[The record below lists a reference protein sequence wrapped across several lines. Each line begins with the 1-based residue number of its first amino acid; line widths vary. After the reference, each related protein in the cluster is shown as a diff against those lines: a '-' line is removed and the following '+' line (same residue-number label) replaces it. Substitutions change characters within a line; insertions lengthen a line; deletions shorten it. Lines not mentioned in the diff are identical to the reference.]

1 MSEVTLSAAVRES
14 LLSLQR
20 TANLVD
26 RTQSRLSTGLKVASP
41 IDDPIAFFQAKTLSD
56 RAADLNDR
64 KSDID
69 QGISQVTAALDGV
82 NGIDSLVRQLK
93 GVANSLKSATN
104 SQATSLISQFND
116 LRTQIDNLA
125 NDTSFQGTNLINSTA
140 TTLKVEFSD
149 RTASSL
155 TVQGVNIKSSALG
168 ISQASTAATLVAV
181 STGGSA
187 VINTA
192 GRVLGFTFSSA
203 SNVTLISGNSV
214 SVTIAGN
221 SAVAIASGLFT
232 FSYGGETLTLFVD
245 SQGLTFSADKLTKF
259 TVYRTNSTVAG
270 GISASQGFGIVLDSG
285 VTNAA
290 SVASALAVG
299 DVNAQTE
306 TLTLFNNSTAVTDII
321 SEIDTA
327 LATLRTN
334 SQTLGN
340 NVALLTTR
348 LDFTETYVNTLED
361 GSAKLTLADINE
373 EGANLLALQTRQ
385 QLAITSLSFAGQAEQ
400 GILTLFR

>member
-1 MSEVTLSAAVRES
+1 MSDVTLSSAVRES

-20 TANLVD
+20 TADLVD

-56 RAADLNDR
+56 RAADLND
-64 KSDID
+64 KKNDID

-82 NGIDSLVRQLK
+82 DGIDSLVRQLK
-93 GVANSLKSATN
+93 GVANSIKSATN
-104 SQATSLISQFND
+104 SQTISLITQFND

-149 RTASSL
+149 RTASTL
-155 TVQGVNIKSSALG
+155 TVQGVNIKSSSLG
-168 ISQASTAATLVAV
+168 ITQASSAANLVAR

-187 VINTA
+187 VINAA
-192 GRVLGFTFSSA
+192 GSVLGFTFSSA
-203 SNVTLISGNSV
+203 SNVTLATGSSIQ
-214 SVTIAGN
+214 VTIAGN
-221 SAVAIASGLFT
+221 SAVAITSGIYE
-232 FSYGGETLTLFVD
+232 FSYGGQELTLFVD

-259 TVYRTNSTVAG
+259 TVYRTNSTAAG
-270 GISASQGFGIVLDSG
+270 GISASEGFGVIFSTKASLG
-285 VTNAA
+285 
-290 SVASALAVG
+290 SVASTLAVG
-299 DVNAQTE
+299 DVVAQSE
-306 TLTLFNNSTAVTDII
+306 TLTLFNNSTAITDII
-321 SEIDTA
+321 AEIDTA

-334 SQTLGN
+334 SQTLGT

-348 LDFTETYVNTLED
+348 LDFTEKYVNTLED